1 MQASEKIAIWEEH
14 MLKAENF
21 NGSNMRYCQENGI
34 SKSQFGYW
42 KKRLKEIKEKS
53 SVVIGQKSS
62 SFVPVKIQPISVP
75 KAVGLPEA
83 KWVAE
88 FLVHFMSAVR

>member
-14 MLKAENF
+14 MLKAANF
-21 NGSNMRYCQENGI
+21 SGSNMSYCHENGI

-42 KKRLKEIKEKS
+42 KNRLKELKEKS
-53 SVVIGQKSS
+53 LETSKLKVSNFI
-62 SFVPVKIQPISVP
+62 PVEIRPAPASKKVS
-75 KAVGLPEA
+75 LPEA

-88 FLVHFMSAVR
+88 FLVHFMNTAK